1 MQDENVNDIS
11 LDTSKYRN
19 HVVTMGALL
28 VDELGRTKQLPGENE
43 EIFLENLEIKPGGSA
58 ANTAVACTRLGLKTG
73 FIGATGEDSEGNFLI
88 ADLKKEGVDTSQ
100 IAIRKE
106 APTGKC
112 IIITDSD
119 ENRHMYAFTGAG
131 NLIEINKIDPNYI
144 KNTKFLHIAD
154 LINID
159 PLIKAAE
166 TANQSHD
173 TKVALNPGGLIT
185 GLGYRNVQR
194 LLSLTNIYI
203 SSIVEAER
211 LYQTSNRKRLI
222 QALLNEGIT
231 IVVLTMGKNGCVVA
245 TSDEYHEI
253 PAFPVDKVLD
263 TTGAGDAFNAGF
275 LYGQLK
281 GLTLQECMRL
291 GSFTASKCITV
302 IGARNGLPS
311 KQEVDHYLEEIHQYS
326 K

>member
-1 MQDENVNDIS
+1 
-11 LDTSKYRN
+11 
-19 HVVTMGALL
+19 MGALL

-58 ANTAVACTRLGLKTG
+58 ANTAVASSRLGLRTG
-73 FIGATGEDSEGNFLI
+73 FIGATGEDSEGKFLI

-144 KNTKFLHIAD
+144 KTTKFLHIAD

-159 PLIKAAE
+159 PLIKVAE
-166 TANQSHD
+166 TAHQSHN

-185 GLGYRNVQR
+185 GLGYLKVQR

-211 LYQTSNRKRLI
+211 LYQTSDKNKLI

-231 IVVLTMGKNGCVVA
+231 IIVLTMGKNGCVVA
-245 TSDEYHEI
+245 TSEECHTI
-253 PAFPVDKVLD
+253 PAFTVDKVLD
-263 TTGAGDAFNAGF
+263 TTGAGDAFSAGF
-275 LYGQLK
+275 LFGLHNKFNLK
-281 GLTLQECMRL
+281 DCGYCGNAVSALCIQE
-291 GSFTASKCITV
+291 
-302 IGARNGLPS
+302 IGARNGLPT
-311 KQEVDHYLEEIHQYS
+311 ENELFTYLKTNNIYVS
-326 K
+326 